1 MAPSYKKT
9 TIFKF
14 MGDSTWDGKKY
25 MKVYM
30 TTDSSLVKWDVHGLI
45 REDSTHKVFYKSP
58 DKEQE
63 ELMYDFN
70 AKIGDSLFIP
80 PNFVD
85 DPILVCSIDTVE
97 LGGVKRKRYK
107 LARQF
112 CSDQPQ
118 DLWIEGIGSLLG
130 ILNSNRVGAI
140 GVYISLL
147 CFYENAEL
155 IYTNPKF
162 DSCYYISTGIFN
174 HSVEKITID
183 IIPNPVSNVSF
194 ITINPVISLD
204 MKLEIYDIHG
214 RLRMVKTFDSSGKC
228 IIRQAELYNGIYFY
242 RVIINKNMI
251 KYGKIMVL

>member
-1 MAPSYKKT
+1 MKKPVRVIINSCTGPNNLSTNKNFVRVTIVTNKADFRENSNSLPSVRPDLLEELKICIISGNSNPTNSPIIPFPIMKGEKT

-147 CFYENAEL
+147 CFYENDKA
-155 IYTNPKF
+155 
-162 DSCYYISTGIFN
+162 
-174 HSVEKITID
+174 
-183 IIPNPVSNVSF
+183 SN
-194 ITINPVISLD
+194 
-204 MKLEIYDIHG
+204 
-214 RLRMVKTFDSSGKC
+214 
-228 IIRQAELYNGIYFY
+228 
-242 RVIINKNMI
+242 RV
-251 KYGKIMVL
+251 Y